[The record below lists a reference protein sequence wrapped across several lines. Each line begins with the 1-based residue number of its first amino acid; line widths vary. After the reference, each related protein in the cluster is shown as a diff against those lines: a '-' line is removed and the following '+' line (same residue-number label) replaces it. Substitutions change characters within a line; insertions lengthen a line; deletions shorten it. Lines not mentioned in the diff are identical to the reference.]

1 MPAMKP
7 SGTISI
13 RQVETTWYWNHGQPT
28 ARRTSD
34 GIATA
39 MTAEMIVQISARHQ
53 PGRVRMLPP
62 PPPDLRTTTR
72 ARWQE
77 W

>member
-1 MPAMKP
+1 MKP

-13 RQVETTWYWNHGQPT
+13 RQVETTSYWNHGQPI
-28 ARRTSD
+28 AMRTSD

-39 MTAEMIVQISARHQ
+39 MTAEMIDQISARHQ

-62 PPPDLRTTTR
+62 PPPPP
-72 ARWQE
+72 
-77 W
+77 